1 MSPGYPNQYGHNL
14 MCNYTILAHPGRF
27 IVFDFSRANFH
38 LEGMLLKWAIYFMA
52 FCSLKNTIYAFLL
65 SFIFELTNIQVESDV
80 LTITF
85 RYMLATIRP
94 EGLWENSVERMLRI
108 PSVLAEVCSSS
119 LWRIETRRFPD
130 SERSIAWQVRLHD
143 TSFTVDLWEFGQ
155 HYN

>member
-1 MSPGYPNQYGHNL
+1 MSNL
-14 MCNYTILAHPGRF
+14 FY
-27 IVFDFSRANFH
+27 SS
-38 LEGMLLKWAIYFMA
+38 

-65 SFIFELTNIQVESDV
+65 SFIFELTNIQVESDA

-143 TSFTVDLWEFGQ
+143 TSFTVDLWELGNITIKHGKTT
-155 HYN
+155 HYMRFTIIVLNCSCYFTFLNLLQITVGHWDFKKGT